1 MSNTPA
7 AALPDSAES
16 CRFAKQVLGWFAQHG
31 RTHLPWQNP
40 RNPYRVW
47 VSEIMLQQTQVTTVI
62 DYFNRF
68 MESFPELKS
77 LAEADSDLVMHH
89 WSGLGYYA
97 RARNL
102 HRCAQLVM
110 AGHQGKLP
118 EDLKSLQ
125 SLPGIGRST
134 AGAIRSLAFGHYAPI
149 LDGNVKRVLA
159 RHYAV
164 EGWPGE
170 AAVLKR
176 LWQLSEHLT
185 PQYQC
190 ADYNQA
196 MMDLGAL
203 VCVRTKPLCGA
214 CPLAQSC
221 VARARGEIDRYPGK
235 KAKSSKPVRSAQLL
249 VVLDDTDNVL
259 LQKRPPSGIWGG
271 LWSLPECP
279 TEQLGEPWCQANLG
293 LQVKQLCQ
301 LSSRRHTF
309 SHFHLDITPVVLR
322 LEKTLK
328 AVMDESSL
336 VWYNL
341 SLPED
346 LGLAA
351 PVSTIL
357 QQIDPKIPIVVNNEG
372 EAR

>member
-1 MSNTPA
+1 MKQARKTQTA
-7 AALPDSAES
+7 A
-16 CRFAKQVLGWFAQHG
+16 RNGFADQLLVWFAQHG
-31 RTHLPWQNP
+31 RKHLPWQNP
-40 RNPYRVW
+40 RDPYRVW

-68 MESFPELKS
+68 MASFPDLQA
-77 LAEADSDLVMHH
+77 LAEATPDQVMHH

-102 HRCAQLVM
+102 HRCAQHVM
-110 AGHQGKLP
+110 AEYQGKLP
-118 EDLKSLQ
+118 EEITALQ
-125 SLPGIGRST
+125 ALPGIGRST
-134 AGAIRSLAFGHYAPI
+134 AGAIRSLAFGRYAAI

-159 RHYAV
+159 RHFAV

-170 AAVLKR
+170 SAVSKQ
-176 LWQLSEHLT
+176 LWQLSEDLT
-185 PQYQC
+185 PPEQS

-196 MMDLGAL
+196 MMDLGAM
-203 VCVRTKPLCGA
+203 VCVRSNPECEA
-214 CPLAQSC
+214 CPLQGSC
-221 VARARGEIDRYPGK
+221 LARARGEIERFPGK
-235 KAKSSKPVRSAQLL
+235 KVKKPKPIRSTQLL
-249 VVLDDTDNVL
+249 VVLDEGGNVL
-259 LQKRPPSGIWGG
+259 LQKRPPTGVWGG

-279 TEQLGEPWCQANLG
+279 VGQPSEQWCADHLG
-293 LQVKQLCQ
+293 LQVERLSQLRP
-301 LSSRRHTF
+301 RRHTF
-309 SHFHLDITPVVLR
+309 SHFHLEISPVL
-322 LEKTLK
+322 LQIKKPLK

-341 SLPED
+341 SEPDD

-357 QQIDPKIPIVVNNEG
+357 QQIDPVIPRIKNEG